1 KDPSPA
7 TCQSGGGP
15 QAWYVGPYT
24 DFGGDTSGI
33 FPPGGYTTGV
43 DIYLDVPYAQSHP
56 DTRFDWSSEINDP
69 SGNFRRDFVFN
80 VGTDMA
86 GFVITAG
93 NNATR
98 CGANP
103 YAVDPTH
110 APRVSIT
117 QSGWYTFKHI
127 FTTNR

>member
-1 KDPSPA
+1 M
-7 TCQSGGGP
+7 
-15 QAWYVGPYT
+15 
-24 DFGGDTSGI
+24 
-33 FPPGGYTTGV
+33 